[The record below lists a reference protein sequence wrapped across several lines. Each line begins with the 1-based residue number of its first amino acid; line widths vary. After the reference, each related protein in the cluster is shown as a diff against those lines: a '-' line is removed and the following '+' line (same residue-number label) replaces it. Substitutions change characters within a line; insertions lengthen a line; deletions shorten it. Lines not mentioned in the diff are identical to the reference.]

1 MTESNTPESAVIH
14 SEDGTELT
22 VTLVEAVDGVPAAP
36 LYQDDVPTD
45 ARLVG
50 ARLRIENTGSGRY
63 DDYIEEG
70 ALLIDAADQQYE
82 PTSIKTSAPSLT
94 GGIRLEAGDRR
105 AGMIA
110 FVLPNS
116 EEPASIH
123 LSLERGHGPDR
134 AVWNLVE

>member
-1 MTESNTPESAVIH
+1 MTESNAQESAVVHGEGGI
-14 SEDGTELT
+14 ELT
-22 VTLVEAVDGVPAAP
+22 VTLLEAVDGVSATP
-36 LYQDDVPTD
+36 LYKDDVPTD
-45 ARLVG
+45 ARMVG
-50 ARLRIENTGSGRY
+50 ARLRVENTGSVKY

-70 ALLIDAADQQYE
+70 VLLIDAADQQYE
-82 PTSIKTSAPSLT
+82 PTSIETVAPSLR
-94 GGIRLEAGDRR
+94 GQVRLEPGDRR

-116 EEPASIH
+116 EEPAAIH